1 MAMDGGTFQAYA
13 AIVERE
19 YGIQLP
25 NEKQALLE
33 SRLVKMLNE
42 HQGEGPF
49 HDASSFLRWL
59 QEDRTGRAVRL
70 LGEAITTHHTYFMR
84 EKEHFDIFKERTLPW
99 LEETAAPDRD
109 LRVWCAASSTGE
121 EPYTLAMLMAD
132 YFALKGTW
140 EKTLLATDVSQ
151 EVLDKAACGR
161 YPHEAVAGLPQ
172 HWQRLYFQRMASG
185 DWQAVDSLRRSVLFR
200 PFNLMTAVFPFRKP
214 FHVIFCRNV
223 MIYFDQQRRSD
234 LVRKFYEGLCPGGWL
249 FIGHAETITRDMAP
263 FEFCEPS
270 VYRKPMEAR
279 PVLESRD
286 EKGLLVRPPA
296 PQPAP
301 QPVPEKP
308 DSPLQLIAI
317 GASTGGTE
325 ALSQLLKGLA
335 PPLPPIVIVQHIP
348 PHFSQLFAA
357 RLDEEGRLS
366 VKEAEDGDRLERNHV
381 YIAPGDKHLR
391 IRKIGG
397 MLLLS
402 CVAGPLVSGHCPSV
416 DVMFR
421 SAAILKEKALGVIL
435 TGMGNDGA
443 EGLLAM
449 REAGAVTLG
458 QDEATSVVY
467 GMPREAFLKGAV
479 SRQIPLPAMAG
490 AITAHALGMKK

>member
-1 MAMDGGTFQAYA
+1 MTMVEETFQAYA

-25 NEKQALLE
+25 GEKQALLE

-49 HDASSFLRWL
+49 HDEVSFLQWL

-70 LGEAITTHHTYFMR
+70 LGEAITTHHTYFLR
-84 EKEHFDIFKERTLPW
+84 EKDHFDIFRDHTLPW
-99 LEETAAPDRD
+99 LEKTAAPDRD

-132 YFALKGTW
+132 YFALKGEW

-151 EVLDKAACGR
+151 DVLDHAARGR
-161 YPHEAVAGLPQ
+161 YAKEAVAGLPPN
-172 HWQRLYFQRMASG
+172 WQRLYFRRLENG
-185 DWQAVDSLRRSVLFR
+185 DGQVVESLRRSVLFR
-200 PFNLMTAVFPFRKP
+200 PFNLMTAVFPFRKT

-223 MIYFDQQRRSD
+223 MIYFDQQRRTD

-249 FIGHAETITRDMAP
+249 FIGHAETITQDMAP
-263 FEFCEPS
+263 FEFYEPS
-270 VYRKPMEAR
+270 VYRKPQDAP
-279 PVLESRD
+279 PVLGPRD
-286 EKGLLVRPPA
+286 KSGLPVRTAVMPQA
-296 PQPAP
+296 PVTT
-301 QPVPEKP
+301 PVA
-308 DSPLQLIAI
+308 SPLQLIAI

-348 PHFSQLFAA
+348 PHFSRLFAA
-357 RLDEEGRLS
+357 RLNEEGRLT
-366 VKEAEDGDRLERNHV
+366 VKEAEDGDRLEQDHV

-391 IRKIGG
+391 VRKLGG
-397 MLLLS
+397 MMLLS
-402 CVAGPLVSGHCPSV
+402 CVAGPLVNGHCPSV

-421 SAAILKEKALGVIL
+421 SVVPLKDRALGVIL

-467 GMPREAFLKGAV
+467 GMPRAAFLNGAV
-479 SRQIPLPAMAG
+479 SRQLPLPAMAG
-490 AITAHALGMKK
+490 AITAHSQGVKK